1 MGAMLLRWLGRALAA
16 VALAL
21 LAAYVA
27 DAGIYLLRGQPTGT
41 VTVNRFLAVPLKGS
55 RTEYDYQGSGNASC
69 SRSLFPQGGMT
80 ACWRLRRNPNQFDQ
94 I

>member
-55 RTEYDYQGSGNASC
+55 RTEYDYQGSGPARARC
-69 SRSLFPQGGMT
+69 F
-80 ACWRLRRNPNQFDQ
+80 RREA
-94 I
+94 